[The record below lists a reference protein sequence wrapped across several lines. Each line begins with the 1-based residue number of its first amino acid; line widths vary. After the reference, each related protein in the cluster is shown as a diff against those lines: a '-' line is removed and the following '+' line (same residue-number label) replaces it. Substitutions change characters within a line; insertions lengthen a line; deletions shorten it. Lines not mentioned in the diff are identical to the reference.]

1 MRPSNSLRFRVALA
15 FAVFGALLS
24 MLFSGGIYYTAHEL
38 GRRLMDE
45 TLRAEFEDSVE
56 RHARDSVF
64 VPPNTVSIKGYVL
77 SETET
82 ALNLPPELKSLS
94 PGRHEVNIGEIDYR
108 ILVADRNG
116 VRYFMLFDADS
127 QNERE
132 AQFIRLLFLFAL
144 FMTAASAGSGLWLAV
159 RIITPVTRLAGQVA
173 RAEPGDSMSL
183 AKLTRNDEVG
193 ELARA
198 FDHYLHRMQ
207 EFIERE
213 NYFTADVSHELRT
226 PLAIILGAL
235 EVLGQD
241 KSLTVKQKER
251 VARIRRAAQDMI
263 DMSEALLLLAHE
275 YDPLGSEQPC
285 KADEVVSACISKH
298 RHLIADRP
306 ISIELELNGEHLLV
320 AERPLLEIVIGNLL
334 RNALFNTQ
342 SGSVVFRLDA
352 SKLTVTDS
360 GVGMSPEVLERALEH
375 HFKGASSAGAG
386 VGLSLV
392 KRICDRYGWHIS
404 IDSQQEHGTT
414 VEIDFTQG
422 KTAYT

>member
-1 MRPSNSLRFRVALA
+1 MRQSNSLRFPVVLA

-24 MLFSGGIYYTAHEL
+24 MLFSSGIYYTAHEI

-56 RHARDSVF
+56 RHVRDSVF
-64 VPPNTVSIKGYVL
+64 VPLNTVSIKGYVL
-77 SETET
+77 SDTES
-82 ALNLPPELKSLS
+82 ALGIPPEIKSLS

-108 ILVADRNG
+108 ILIADRNG

-132 AQFIRLLFLFAL
+132 AQFIRLLCFFVL
-144 FMTAASAGSGLWLAV
+144 FMTAASAGSGLWVAV
-159 RIITPVTRLAGQVA
+159 RILTPVTRLAGQIA
-173 RAEPGDSMSL
+173 RAESGDSMSL
-183 AKLTRNDEVG
+183 DKLTRNDEVG

-198 FDHYLHRMQ
+198 LDHYLHHMQ
-207 EFIERE
+207 ELIERE

-251 VARIRRAAQDMI
+251 MARIRRAAQDMI
-263 DMSEALLLLAHE
+263 DMSEALLLLAHD
-275 YDPLGSEQPC
+275 YHHVADEQPC
-285 KADEVVSACISKH
+285 KADEVVSTCIRKH
-298 RHLIADRP
+298 RHLIGNRP

-320 AERPLLEIVIGNLL
+320 AERALLEILIGNLL

-342 SGSVVFRLDA
+342 SGSVLLRLEA
-352 SKLTVTDS
+352 SKFIVNDS
-360 GVGMSPEVLERALEH
+360 GIGMSSEVLARAHEH
-375 HFKGASSAGAG
+375 QFKGASSAGTG

-392 KRICDRYGWHIS
+392 KRICDRYGWSIS
-404 IDSQQEHGTT
+404 IVSQEGRGTT
-414 VEIDFTQG
+414 VEIDFTPG
-422 KTAYT
+422 KTA

>member
-1 MRPSNSLRFRVALA
+1 MRQSNSLRFRVALV
-15 FAVFGALLS
+15 FALFGALLS
-24 MLFSGGIYYTAHEL
+24 VLFSGGIYFTAHEL
-38 GRRLMDE
+38 GHRLMDE
-45 TLRAEFEDSVE
+45 TLRAELEDSVE

-64 VPPNTVSIKGYVL
+64 VAPNTVSIKGYVL
-77 SETET
+77 SETEL
-82 ALNLPPELKSLS
+82 ALNIPSEIKSLS
-94 PGRHEVNIGEIDYR
+94 PGRHEVNLGEVDYR
-108 ILVADRNG
+108 VLVADRNG

-127 QNERE
+127 QNKRE
-132 AQFIRLLFLFAL
+132 VKFIRFLFLFAL
-144 FMTAASAGSGLWLAV
+144 FMTVASAAGGLWLAV
-159 RIITPVTRLAGQVA
+159 RILTPVTRLVGQVA

-226 PLAIILGAL
+226 SLAIILGAL
-235 EVLGQD
+235 EVLEQD
-241 KSLTVKQKER
+241 KTLSVKQKER

-275 YDPLGSEQPC
+275 YRPLAGQQPC
-285 KADEVVSACISKH
+285 KAGEVVSACICKH
-298 RHLIADRP
+298 QHLIGDRP
-306 ISIELELNGEHLLV
+306 IRIEVELNAEQLLLV
-320 AERPLLEIVIGNLL
+320 ERPLLEIVIDNVL

-342 SGSVVFRLDA
+342 SGTVLFRLEA
-352 SKLTVTDS
+352 GQLIVKDS

-404 IDSQQEHGTT
+404 IDSQQGHGTT
-414 VEIDFTQG
+414 VEIDFTPR
-422 KTAYT
+422 K